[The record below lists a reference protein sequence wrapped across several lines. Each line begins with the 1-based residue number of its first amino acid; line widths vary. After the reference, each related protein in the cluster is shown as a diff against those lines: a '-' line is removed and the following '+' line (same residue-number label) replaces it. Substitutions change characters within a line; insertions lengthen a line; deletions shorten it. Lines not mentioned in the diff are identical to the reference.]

1 MADSGQT
8 MGWTDEDLEEL
19 HRMAQLEDA
28 QHAMAF
34 INALRKASLDDVH
47 SQLPPEAIDRIRNPP
62 RELPDTTDPDLLLS
76 LKYYF
81 ADMTIKAYNTV
92 RDATMER
99 HPEDDIYSYYSVKQ
113 AVSELSGVVP
123 IIHDMCINTC
133 LAFTGPYSDLDNCPR
148 CGEDRWDTKKSKP
161 DKKVARRTFDTF
173 PIGPQLQALWRHPDQ
188 ANKMRWREEYTKKI
202 FDELKTSGGIPDVYE
217 DVLYGKQ
224 YLDACQSGR
233 IKEGDAVL
241 MFSIDGAQ
249 LYESKQS
256 DCWIYIW
263 VVFDHAPDERYKK
276 KYVLPGGIIPGPK
289 KPKNL
294 DSFIFPGLHHLRA
307 IQTEGLPIWDGAKK
321 SLFRSNPFLFVAT
334 ADGPGMAFLTGLV
347 GHHGRFACRLYCG
360 LPGRHKPGAPTYYPA
375 LRQPDGPN
383 PLDHPDFFIHQLPL
397 PGSFDYERNLERVIR
412 CTNMTEYELARL
424 ETGITKPSIFCGF
437 DTDHIL
443 LVPLCFGSDIM
454 HIAAINVGDLLL
466 PLWRGTF
473 RAEATDDKS
482 TWDWAVLTKA
492 AWKAHGSLIADA
504 TPFLPGSFDRPPRN
518 PAEKINSGYKAWE
531 WLLYLYGM
539 APATLYGILPQP
551 YWTNFC
557 HLARG
562 LRLMQQYHISRSDL
576 VDGHHH
582 LLDFAD
588 EFEELYYQRRIDR
601 LHFIRPWLHSITHIA
616 GETVNK
622 GPPICSSQWTMERTI
637 GNLAQEIRL
646 HNSSVYANLSQRAAR
661 RCQINAI
668 KAIIPTIEPS
678 TNALPKG
685 SLDLGQGYIL
695 LRRRE
700 RSAHIVRPCEADAI
714 LRYLST
720 NGIDIV
726 SAPSVTRWA
735 RLRLP
740 NGQVARSA
748 WKENAM
754 SRHPRIARNVKVS
767 FFLSI

>member
-1 MADSGQT
+1 
-8 MGWTDEDLEEL
+8 
-19 HRMAQLEDA
+19 MAQLEDA

-34 INALRKASLDDVH
+34 ISALRKASLDDVH
-47 SQLPPEAIDRIRNPP
+47 SQLPPEAIDRIRNPL

-276 KYVLPGGIIPGPK
+276 KYILPGGIIPGPK

-504 TPFLPGSFDRPPRN
+504 TPFLPGSFD
-518 PAEKINSGYKAWE
+518 
-531 WLLYLYGM
+531 
-539 APATLYGILPQP
+539 
-551 YWTNFC
+551 
-557 HLARG
+557 
-562 LRLMQQYHISRSDL
+562 
-576 VDGHHH
+576 
-582 LLDFAD
+582 
-588 EFEELYYQRRIDR
+588 
-601 LHFIRPWLHSITHIA
+601 
-616 GETVNK
+616 
-622 GPPICSSQWTMERTI
+622 
-637 GNLAQEIRL
+637 
-646 HNSSVYANLSQRAAR
+646 
-661 RCQINAI
+661 
-668 KAIIPTIEPS
+668 
-678 TNALPKG
+678 
-685 SLDLGQGYIL
+685 
-695 LRRRE
+695 
-700 RSAHIVRPCEADAI
+700 
-714 LRYLST
+714 
-720 NGIDIV
+720 
-726 SAPSVTRWA
+726 
-735 RLRLP
+735 
-740 NGQVARSA
+740 
-748 WKENAM
+748 
-754 SRHPRIARNVKVS
+754 
-767 FFLSI
+767 